1 MFDLSYVIDTGRLN
15 ESGNFAMQHSGRICD
30 GMFAVGGKIRVP
42 CLVVHVEA
50 DAQWTGNSTQQ
61 AEVCIAGEDVVW
73 GRRHSSAGNFPF
85 ARIDSLP
92 RCREIYTVDERFV
105 WMCGEGIRGEMNNF
119 ADYLSIQRADPFTS
133 GFNVP
138 ESTKVRVN
146 TGKADQHSQNN

>member
-1 MFDLSYVIDTGRLN
+1 MLDLSYVIDTGRLN

-30 GMFAVGGKIRVP
+30 GMFAVG
-42 CLVVHVEA
+42 
-50 DAQWTGNSTQQ
+50 
-61 AEVCIAGEDVVW
+61 

-138 ESTKVRVN
+138 ENTKVRVN